1 MRLTLTEL
9 AFNKYSLKEWMSKER
24 DSAASEQSLIKTF
37 PQEEA
42 KKHSP

>member
-1 MRLTLTEL
+1 M

-24 DSAASEQSLIKTF
+24 DYAAREQSLIKTF
-37 PQEEA
+37 SQEEA